1 MRDERCRTWRGS
13 SVQAAPFPFP
23 VENWTGLDC
32 SVRVTSGSQRRAGL
46 TSLRLSTGGGA
57 GVTKGSR
64 RQRDVRRASDVTR

>member
-1 MRDERCRTWRGS
+1 MNVAVRGVVRVCKLRRS
-13 SVQAAPFPFP
+13 HFPLK
-23 VENWTGLDC
+23 TGLDC

-64 RQRDVRRASDVTR
+64 RQRDV